1 VGDDL
6 EPLIN
11 DEIEKAKID
20 LNSEGE
26 ILKNI
31 LLKIALKQIDQP
43 TKQIGILQYETW
55 FKETKTMADDPELF
69 KLVEVLAFKQAYV
82 DEFVPP
88 ATRSKDIYVLYKS
101 INAEIYRLK
110 ALTNL
115 HWIQIK
121 L

>member
-1 VGDDL
+1 MEKLSDLVLQLKVKIRFIVGDDL

-43 TKQIGILQYETW
+43 TKQIGILQYDTW
-55 FKETKTMADDPELF
+55 FKETKTMADDPALS
-69 KLVEVLAFKQAYV
+69 KLVEVLAFK
-82 DEFVPP
+82 
-88 ATRSKDIYVLYKS
+88 
-101 INAEIYRLK
+101 
-110 ALTNL
+110 
-115 HWIQIK
+115 
-121 L
+121 